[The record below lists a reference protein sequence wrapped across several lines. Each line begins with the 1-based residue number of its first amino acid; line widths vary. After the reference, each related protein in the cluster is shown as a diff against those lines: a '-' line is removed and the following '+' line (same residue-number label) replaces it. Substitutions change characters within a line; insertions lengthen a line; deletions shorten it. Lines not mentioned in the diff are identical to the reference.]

1 MTEAR
6 TQNVPLAMAALLCET
21 SLLMVIATTAKWFA
35 ADVSVQVFLLFRY
48 VFCLPLLATVSLWH
62 FGLGAFVVAD
72 RRAFALRSVFGLFG
86 LSFWIFAV
94 SKIEITRATALSQTL
109 PVFITLLAPLIL
121 GEKVGIRRW
130 SAVGAGLAGAMIL
143 LRPDLDGWLQPGIA
157 YAVAAPFFAALMI
170 IYLRKLGA
178 TDSPVKT
185 ATLYNL
191 FGAAVFSA
199 WCLAGDFNWPTT
211 GSGVRGIGCLRN
223 LGESSAMAVGVQPQ
237 ARSCEHPGTT
247 ALLQR
252 PAVDRHRHRAVR
264 RGSNADLRGRHI
276 GHCRF
281 DLLHPC
287 PRAEQ
292 VKAVARSSH
301 HGPPVPARSSR
312 MTCRLLPAIPTSL
325 NPALLEHVDISHETV
340 ARRSPCRPETPR

>member
-6 TQNVPLAMAALLCET
+6 AQNVPLAMAALLCET
-21 SLLMVIATTAKWFA
+21 TLLMVIATTAKWFA

-48 VFCLPLLATVSLWH
+48 VFCLPLLAAVSLWH
-62 FGLGAFVVAD
+62 FGLGAFAIAD

-130 SAVGAGLAGAMIL
+130 TAVGAGLAGAMIL

-185 ATLYNL
+185 AMLYNL

-199 WCLAGDFNWPTT
+199 WCLSGDFNWPTT
-211 GSGVRGIGCLRN
+211 GTEYAALVACGTLASLQQWLLAYSHKLAPASTLAPLHYFSVPLSVAIGIVLFNEAITLTFVAGTSVIIGSTYYILVR
-223 LGESSAMAVGVQPQ
+223 E
-237 ARSCEHPGTT
+237 RS
-247 ALLQR
+247 R
-252 PAVDRHRHRAVR
+252 SR
-264 RGSNADLRGRHI
+264 R
-276 GHCRF
+276 
-281 DLLHPC
+281 
-287 PRAEQ
+287 
-292 VKAVARSSH
+292 
-301 HGPPVPARSSR
+301 
-312 MTCRLLPAIPTSL
+312 
-325 NPALLEHVDISHETV
+325 
-340 ARRSPCRPETPR
+340 

>member
-1 MTEAR
+1 MNETR

-21 SLLMVIATTAKWFA
+21 TLLMVIAATAKWFA

-48 VFCLPLLATVSLWH
+48 VFCLPLLAAVSLWN
-62 FGLGAFVVAD
+62 FGLDAFAIAD

-94 SKIEITRATALSQTL
+94 SKIEITRATAISQTL

-130 SAVGAGLAGAMIL
+130 TAVGAGLAGAMIL

-199 WCLAGDFNWPTT
+199 WCIAGDFNWPTT
-211 GSGVRGIGCLRN
+211 GTEYVALVACGTLASLQQWLLAFSHKLAPASTLAPLHYFSVPLSIGIGIALFDEAIT
-223 LGESSAMAVGVQPQ
+223 LTFVAGTSVIVGSTYYIFIRE
-237 ARSCEHPGTT
+237 RS
-247 ALLQR
+247 R
-252 PAVDRHRHRAVR
+252 SR
-264 RGSNADLRGRHI
+264 R
-276 GHCRF
+276 
-281 DLLHPC
+281 
-287 PRAEQ
+287 
-292 VKAVARSSH
+292 
-301 HGPPVPARSSR
+301 
-312 MTCRLLPAIPTSL
+312 
-325 NPALLEHVDISHETV
+325 
-340 ARRSPCRPETPR
+340 